1 MPQIILAPADALAF
15 LTQETVGHLATNDP
29 SGYPYITPLNYVY
42 YQGKIYFHC
51 ALEGRKLD
59 NLAADNRVCF
69 EVSRLDKK
77 VFRPLPCKCS
87 TRYTSVLVF
96 GTARLV
102 ADPARKLEL
111 LQALTETYAQGQ
123 NFAPIEPDF
132 PKVAR
137 CHVVE
142 ISIDSI
148 HGKSNVDREEL

>member
-1 MPQIILAPADALAF
+1 VPQKILSQDEAMAF
-15 LTQETVGHLATNDP
+15 LAQETVGHMATHDP
-29 SGYPYITPLNYVY
+29 TGYPYITPLNYVY

-51 ALEGRKLD
+51 ALEGRKFD

-69 EVSRLDKK
+69 EVSRIDKK
-77 VFRPLPCKCS
+77 VFSPIACKCS

-102 ADPARKLEL
+102 EDPARKLEL
-111 LQALTETYAQGQ
+111 LQGLTETYASGQ
-123 NFAPIEPDF
+123 TFSPIEADS

-142 ISIDSI
+142 ITIDSI
-148 HGKSNVDREEL
+148 HGKRNVDREEL

>member
-1 MPQIILAPADALAF
+1 MPKKFLSEEDALAF
-15 LTQETVGHLATNDP
+15 LTQETVGHMATNDP

-51 ALEGRKLD
+51 ALTGRKLD

-69 EVSRLDKK
+69 EVSRIDKQ
-77 VFRPLPCKCS
+77 VFRPLACKCS
-87 TRYTSVLVF
+87 TRYTSVLVL

-123 NFAPIEPDF
+123 TFSPIEADS
-132 PKVAR
+132 PKLAR

-148 HGKSNVDREEL
+148 HGKSNVDREEM